1 MREIKQ
7 KLFLTILILFSS
19 ALYAQKNYTLVE
31 RTDLRRYDNG
41 IYKGLMSR
49 EVRSFISAA
58 RAPDGLRAGTDYAPD
73 DTWYDGSFYV
83 MEQMKHNAADVAAG
97 IHDSVPAVF
106 RIKSDG
112 HLVMYEDNGY
122 PSFRSFPAVSRTAQL
137 KEGDSWTATGERAAD
152 PLNKG
157 KVTRMPMEVK
167 YDFIRNE
174 TYRGEKVYR
183 LRASWATRYGAL
195 YTDPAGDPDLKSA
208 QGSHSADIIVSC
220 ETLSAVLVRDSVAE
234 EFTYADGNKIA
245 FKGTITLFTEY
256 PPAAPRDKLV
266 PALQRI
272 AEIEPGVNSAQRL
285 QGDGSDNGTAGG
297 LKEATPAQ
305 TDKTGSESLL
315 AGDENHITVEDT
327 GAGLRLS
334 IQDLQFIPDSARLLP
349 GENSRL
355 DKIASVLKLAPD
367 SQFLVEG
374 HTASTG
380 NPAGEMKLSQER
392 AHAVAS
398 ALAERG
404 IPAGKFICRG
414 YGAVKPVADNT
425 TAEGKARNRR
435 VEITILE

>member
-7 KLFLTILILFSS
+7 KLFLTILILFSY

-41 IYKGLMSR
+41 LYKGLVSR
-49 EVRSFISAA
+49 EVRSFISVS
-58 RAPDGLRAGTDYAPD
+58 RAPDGLRSGTDYAPD

-83 MEQMKHNAADVAAG
+83 MEQLKHDTADVTAG
-97 IHDSVPAVF
+97 IHDSIPAVF

-112 HLVMYEDNGY
+112 HLVMYEDNGF
-122 PSFRSFPAVSRTAQL
+122 PSFRSFPAVSRTDKL
-137 KEGDSWTATGERAAD
+137 EEGDSWTSAGERAVD

-167 YDFIRNE
+167 YDFIKSE
-174 TYRGEKVYR
+174 IYRGENVYR
-183 LRASWATRYGAL
+183 LRASWATRYGTL

-208 QGSHSADIIVSC
+208 QGSHSADILVSC

-272 AEIEPGVNSAQRL
+272 AEIEPGINSAQRL
-285 QGDGSDNGTAGG
+285 QEDGSVTAAGV
-297 LKEATPAQ
+297 KETTPAQ
-305 TDKTGSESLL
+305 TERKGSESLL
-315 AGDENHITVEDT
+315 AGDKNHITVEDT

-334 IQDLQFIPDSARLLP
+334 IQDLQFIPDSAQLLP